1 IANQLGV
8 LNALHAAK
16 TQWYHFTAI
25 VIAGMGFFTDAYD
38 LFRISLITKLLGRIY
53 YFDALSEKP
62 GTLPPR
68 IAAVVNGVAFCRTLA
83 GQLFFGWLGD
93 KLGRKR
99 VYGLTLV
106 LMVICS
112 IASRLSFGK
121 SLDGV
126 MATLCFFKFW
136 LGFHM
141 LQSLQSILLHKFVD
155 NHLILSFRT

>member
-1 IANQLGV
+1 LGV

-16 TQWYHFTAI
+16 TQWYHFIAI

-38 LFRISLITKLLGRIY
+38 LFSISLITKLLGRIY

-62 GTLPPR
+62 RTLPPR

-99 VYGLTLV
+99 VYGLTLM

-112 IASRLSFGK
+112 IASGLSFGK
-121 SLDGV
+121 SPDGV